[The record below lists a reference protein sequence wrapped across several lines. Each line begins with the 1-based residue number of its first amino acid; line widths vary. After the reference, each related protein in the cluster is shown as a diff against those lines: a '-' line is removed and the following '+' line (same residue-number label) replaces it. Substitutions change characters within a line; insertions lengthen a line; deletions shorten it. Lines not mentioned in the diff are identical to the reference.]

1 MQNHIQAQLFKHDSS
16 IHNTD
21 FYLEKPRFA
30 KIIIRKIFLSKNV
43 IKNQYYFKLAFGNSK
58 CFMMLVFNYY
68 LALISHLKGMQD
80 SSKLSIVFF
89 TIYQLLKKVPF
100 HGLSTKILLL
110 WHGFPLARFFSGQ
123 KTVLKEECLYY
134 ITSE

>member
-1 MQNHIQAQLFKHDSS
+1 
-16 IHNTD
+16 
-21 FYLEKPRFA
+21 
-30 KIIIRKIFLSKNV
+30 
-43 IKNQYYFKLAFGNSK
+43 
-58 CFMMLVFNYY
+58 MMLVFNYY

-100 HGLSTKILLL
+100 HGFSTKILLL

-123 KTVLKEECLYY
+123 KNRVKRGVPVLHNVWCIKFRSKHSSIKIWFARAYNVRLISFAWNLNFENNKITRKEPFTLNYLLHK
-134 ITSE
+134 